1 MLEEKHKTFSIKY
14 MLPNSIT
21 YINMLLGLGAIF
33 ISILGG
39 TNNFKIASKLILFAG
54 LTDKLDG
61 YAARKLNS
69 ISEFG
74 KELDSLCDL
83 VSFGIA
89 PVVLWGSMS
98 IEGFKV
104 LEILSAM
111 FFVGSAIF
119 RLARFNI
126 SEDDGYLKGL
136 PITIAGMIVALKL
149 ILDIK
154 FRNIYEINI
163 LYYENPIILIF
174 LSLLM
179 VSSFRVKKPL

>member
-1 MLEEKHKTFSIKY
+1 MLEERHKTFSIKY
-14 MLPNSIT
+14 ILPNSIT
-21 YINMLLGLGAIF
+21 YMNMLLGLGAIF
-33 ISILGG
+33 ISMLGG

-54 LTDKLDG
+54 ITDKLDG
-61 YAARKLNS
+61 YVARKLNS
-69 ISEFG
+69 ISKFG

-89 PVVLWGSMS
+89 PIILWWSMS

-126 SEDDGYLKGL
+126 SEDDGYLQGL
-136 PITIAGMIVALKL
+136 PITIAGMIVALKF
-149 ILDIK
+149 ILDIN
-154 FRNIYEINI
+154 FRNIYINNI
-163 LYYENPIILIF
+163 IYYENPIMLIF

-179 VSSFRVKKPL
+179 VSTFRVKKPL